1 MIKRSLVILLCGG
14 LLLSCSPPLSPDRP
28 ASASQDTGENTEEFL
43 GQVLPI
49 EAQALLGGEVIA
61 LEVART
67 PAQQALGLMYRT
79 QLPDSRGML
88 FPLAEPRVPRFW
100 MKNVKIPLDMIFL
113 RDGEIRAIAANVPP
127 CTSNPCPTYGPDE
140 VIDQVIELA
149 GGRAAQLGLE
159 VGDRVEIEFFPPR

>member
-1 MIKRSLVILLCGG
+1 MIERSLVMLLCGG
-14 LLLSCSPPLSPDRP
+14 LLLSCSPPR
-28 ASASQDTGENTEEFL
+28 SADSLVSVSQETGENTEEFL

-49 EAQALLGGEVIA
+49 EAQAILGGEAIA

-79 QLPDSRGML
+79 QLPDSQGML

-100 MKNVKIPLDMIFL
+100 MKNVKIPLDIIFL
-113 RDGEIRAIAANVPP
+113 RDGEIRAIATNVPP
-127 CTSNPCPTYGPDE
+127 CMSDPCPTYGPDE
-140 VIDQVIELA
+140 AIDQVIELA
-149 GGRAAQLGLE
+149 GGRADQLGLE